1 MGTCAVRF
9 PTASGYSLYQKAAHW
24 LVAVLCLSQFPT
36 AWAIQR
42 THIAHVFGLRPAPF
56 DLFLHK
62 AHAWSGWTI
71 LMLAILL
78 VALRILRGA
87 PDLPAGMSGWQRS
100 AARAAYFCL
109 YAGIVALAVT
119 GTGAMYLSGRF
130 APIHIAL
137 IKIGIG
143 LIALHVLAV
152 FWHQFAR
159 RDGLLLRML
168 PARGRTGTA
177 LGVSALSFGETQ
189 AKADSAISETNLI

>member
-9 PTASGYSLYQKAAHW
+9 PTASSYSPLQKAAHW
-24 LVAVLCLSQFPT
+24 LIVALCLSQFPT

-42 THIAHVFGLRPAPF
+42 THMAPMFGLRPAPF

-62 AHAWSGWTI
+62 VHAWSGWTI

-78 VALRILRGA
+78 VTLRFLRGA
-87 PDLPAGMSGWQRS
+87 PDLPAGMAVWQRS
-100 AARAAYFCL
+100 VARVAHFCL
-109 YAGIVALAVT
+109 YAGVVALAIT

-143 LIALHVLAV
+143 LITLHALAV
-152 FWHQFAR
+152 LWHQFVRGDA
-159 RDGLLLRML
+159 LLLRML
-168 PARGRTGTA
+168 PSRRRAGAT
-177 LGVSALSFGETQ
+177 LGVSAPSFWKRRT
-189 AKADSAISETNLI
+189 KADSAISETNLI